1 MEQKYFLWIRHSMI
15 RLTSSNLILI
25 RFINYYENLDKNSF
39 NAVLEA
45 NRDEYNDKNEEFQII
60 RRWSFE
66 LGRICSV
73 FDIQVFTIARNIFD
87 RQGEAENKQET
98 EVETEPEKVE
108 ENQLAIELTLWKI
121 FFKLRTRN
129 YSRPIEL
136 NECWYSQNV

>member
-60 RRWSFE
+60 RR
-66 LGRICSV
+66 
-73 FDIQVFTIARNIFD
+73 
-87 RQGEAENKQET
+87 
-98 EVETEPEKVE
+98 
-108 ENQLAIELTLWKI
+108 
-121 FFKLRTRN
+121 
-129 YSRPIEL
+129 
-136 NECWYSQNV
+136 

>member
-1 MEQKYFLWIRHSMI
+1 M
-15 RLTSSNLILI
+15 
-25 RFINYYENLDKNSF
+25 
-39 NAVLEA
+39 
-45 NRDEYNDKNEEFQII
+45 
-60 RRWSFE
+60 
-66 LGRICSV
+66 

-136 NECWYSQNV
+136 NEC